1 MCETGLAIVLRQLN
15 TILNVSAMMYLD
27 GLTFKLVV
35 TQTKYSIMSMNIIQS
50 FRSLIKA
57 KVQLPLSRRRGIVA
71 DRAPAWSTLDFL
83 SSPGPQFTFCLYHA
97 PTPTHCH
104 SPDAACIFILFIWM
118 QLYFLCL
125 TKSSSPKGRTSE
137 YIKQWPFFQSGTS
150 GKICW
155 SECPK
160 KTKTDNI

>member
-15 TILNVSAMMYLD
+15 IILNVSAMMYLD

-71 DRAPAWSTLDFL
+71 DRDPA
-83 SSPGPQFTFCLYHA
+83 
-97 PTPTHCH
+97 
-104 SPDAACIFILFIWM
+104 
-118 QLYFLCL
+118 
-125 TKSSSPKGRTSE
+125 
-137 YIKQWPFFQSGTS
+137 
-150 GKICW
+150 
-155 SECPK
+155 
-160 KTKTDNI
+160 